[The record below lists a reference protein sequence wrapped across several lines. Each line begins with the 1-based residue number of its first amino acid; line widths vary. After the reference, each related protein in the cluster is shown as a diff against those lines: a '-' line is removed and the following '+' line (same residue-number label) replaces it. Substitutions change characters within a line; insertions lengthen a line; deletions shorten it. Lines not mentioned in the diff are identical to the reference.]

1 MSDTSNCG
9 DPRDSRERRNLVLTS
24 RENSFGIAKGKGV
37 TTGSPIHNGEP
48 SSSSRLR
55 SSKTTDSA
63 CPNTLDKGKGRV
75 NIPIRTNIA
84 DSRDSGSKVGTIV
97 HDIERRCSDATNDN
111 GESSK
116 DRLGSRTEVDEV
128 ERRLDEETRR
138 EAKYWEQVDKKKGQ
152 MKDVR
157 GRKKKTRQDMLDDRF
172 TEEDRKEFAAK
183 YKRLEEVHKLAQE
196 EIDMLEEQLAAA
208 EVTIKRL
215 RKALVEVR
223 RELEEQENESRDL
236 RKTIKDLRGQ
246 IKTLHDR
253 LDVTESKLK
262 KYEEKYPELVETD
275 ISTPTSSEVS
285 SEARENGPTAQGPA
299 IAGPS
304 STPICQTPDDDDD
317 DAEKIDKQGSPSE
330 TAKNSDTGAA
340 LTRTPTRSSGTSSNK
355 RRSWETVETS
365 FQTHEYPNVTG
376 GKVRVEQTKTVLI
389 PGNSRHKSSSK
400 DSHKKKKKSRTSKEQ
415 K

>member
-1 MSDTSNCG
+1 
-9 DPRDSRERRNLVLTS
+9 
-24 RENSFGIAKGKGV
+24 
-37 TTGSPIHNGEP
+37 
-48 SSSSRLR
+48 
-55 SSKTTDSA
+55 
-63 CPNTLDKGKGRV
+63 
-75 NIPIRTNIA
+75 
-84 DSRDSGSKVGTIV
+84 
-97 HDIERRCSDATNDN
+97 
-111 GESSK
+111 
-116 DRLGSRTEVDEV
+116 
-128 ERRLDEETRR
+128 
-138 EAKYWEQVDKKKGQ
+138 VDKKKGQ

-299 IAGPS
+299 IAGPR
-304 STPICQTPDDDDD
+304 STPIRQTPDDDDDDD